1 MVRFSLAYVFTS
13 FSNGLPVCQR
23 CQVFEYHTFLHHSQT
38 AMPGHYDS
46 VCLSTIRFYIILKP
60 CGSSQC
66 CNSCLSTIRF
76 YIILKLSITHWIGGT
91 LFEYHTFLHHSQTAL
106 KRFHRMRP
114 FEYHTFLHHSQTHES
129 YLSHRSKF
137 EYHTFLHHSQT

>member
-76 YIILKLSITHWIGGT
+76 YIILKHARGIANRFSGLSTIRFYIILKLSITHWIGGT

-114 FEYHTFLHHSQTHES
+114 FEYHTFLHHSQT
-129 YLSHRSKF
+129 
-137 EYHTFLHHSQT
+137 

>member
-76 YIILKLSITHWIGGT
+76 YIILKHARGIANRFSGLSTIRFYIILKHARGIANRFSGLSTIRFYIILKLSITHWIGGT
-91 LFEYHTFLHHSQTAL
+91 LFEYHTFLHHSQT
-106 KRFHRMRP
+106 
-114 FEYHTFLHHSQTHES
+114 
-129 YLSHRSKF
+129 
-137 EYHTFLHHSQT
+137 